1 VPLAFDPLE
10 TAGVVTGVLGVWL
23 TVRQKLWCWP
33 VSLVNVSLYA
43 IIFFRARLYA
53 DVGLQA
59 VFFVLCALGWW
70 RWLHPGLAREELP
83 VSRITARE
91 GATLAALGLV
101 AALGM
106 GHFFATHTDAALPYW
121 DSTTVAMSLVA
132 QWLLTRKILENWQL
146 WIVADVMMV
155 GIYLAKGLTPTAGLY
170 ALYTLLA
177 VQGLREWRRS
187 MLTA

>member
-1 VPLAFDPLE
+1 
-10 TAGVVTGVLGVWL
+10 
-23 TVRQKLWCWP
+23 
-33 VSLVNVSLYA
+33 
-43 IIFFRARLYA
+43 
-53 DVGLQA
+53 
-59 VFFVLCALGWW
+59 
-70 RWLHPGLAREELP
+70 
-83 VSRITARE
+83 
-91 GATLAALGLV
+91 
-101 AALGM
+101 M

-121 DSTTVAMSLVA
+121 DSTTVAISLVA

-187 MLTA
+187 MLAA

>member
-1 VPLAFDPLE
+1 MPLALDPLE
-10 TAGVVTGVLGVWL
+10 TAGVATGVLGVWL
-23 TVRQKLWCWP
+23 TVRQNLWCWP
-33 VSLVNVSLYA
+33 VSLANVSLYA
-43 IIFFRARLYA
+43 VVFFRARLYA

-59 VFFVLCALGWW
+59 VFFLLCTVGWW
-70 RWLHPGLAREELP
+70 RWLHPGPLSKELKVTRLASRE
-83 VSRITARE
+83 A
-91 GATLAALGLV
+91 AALGAASLIG
-101 AALGM
+101 ALGM

-121 DSTTVAMSLVA
+121 DSTTVAISLVA

-177 VQGLREWRRS
+177 VQGLRQWRRS
-187 MLTA
+187 MLVA